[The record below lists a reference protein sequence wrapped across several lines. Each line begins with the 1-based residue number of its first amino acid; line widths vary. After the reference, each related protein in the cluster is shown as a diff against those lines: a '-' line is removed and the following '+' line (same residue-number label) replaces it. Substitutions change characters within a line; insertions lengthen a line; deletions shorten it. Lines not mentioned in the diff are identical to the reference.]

1 MILPDKWYDALKWC
15 VMEAIPVITTFY
27 VTLDS
32 IFMWGYGDIVA
43 KVSAA
48 TCAMI
53 GGLLGISS
61 AIYYKKT
68 PLVMPDDET
77 VVDSNSDVGEG

>member
-1 MILPDKWYDALKWC
+1 M
-15 VMEAIPVITTFY
+15 TFF
-27 VTLDS
+27 TACMSSFSGRLRRTG